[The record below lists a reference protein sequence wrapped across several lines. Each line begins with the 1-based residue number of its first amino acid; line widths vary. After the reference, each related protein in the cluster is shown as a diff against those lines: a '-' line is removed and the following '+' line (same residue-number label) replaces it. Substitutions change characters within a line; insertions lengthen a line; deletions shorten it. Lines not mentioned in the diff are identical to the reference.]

1 MGIYWVNF
9 MLIIVYGC
17 IYKVAIDLT
26 RQRHMVD
33 GAVNVDEI
41 GQMRWIRHLFV
52 GAVTLQ
58 LVLLLALR
66 GVSVGVDLD
75 GYLYSYRMF
84 ESWHFI
90 ENNRFE
96 VGYKYLNYGLQ
107 QLRVSEQLFMGLVAL
122 LSLWPIGRMIGRY
135 SAMPVVSFLLFVA
148 CNFYSFTFSGLRQA
162 IAFSLIVWSFDFILR
177 RKLFGFL
184 LLVAVGALFHQS
196 ALVFLPAYWVWR
208 VRLNKVVLVGAVLL
222 GCVLYWLR
230 LPIFGWVVG
239 HIVDGY
245 AIVQS
250 SSYNWML
257 LGCAVFL
264 CGVFVRSFGTLE
276 ENRQVLLNGQLMFV
290 LVALLI
296 MIFASVGN
304 NVLRV
309 ADYYYLF
316 VVLLV
321 PEMLAAVKEPVIRAA
336 LVIGVV
342 VGVFLLYGY
351 FLLEDGYG
359 IVPYTFFWAG

>member
-17 IYKVAIDLT
+17 IYKVAMDLT
-26 RQRHMVD
+26 RQRQMAD
-33 GAVNVDEI
+33 GALDVDEA
-41 GQMRWIRHLFV
+41 GQIRLIRHLFV

-90 ENNRFE
+90 ESNRFE
-96 VGYKYLNYGLQ
+96 VGYKYLNYVLQ
-107 QLRVSEQLFMGLVAL
+107 QLRMSEQLFIGLVAL
-122 LSLWPIGRMIGRY
+122 LTLWPIGRMIGRY
-135 SAMPVVSFLLFVA
+135 SAMPVVSFLLFIA

-177 RKLFGFL
+177 RKLSMFL
-184 LLVAVGALFHQS
+184 LLVAIGALFHQS
-196 ALVFLPAYWVWR
+196 ALVFLPAYWIWR
-208 VRLNKVVLVGAVLL
+208 VRLNKTLLVSALLL
-222 GCVLYWLR
+222 GFVLYWWR

-239 HIVDGY
+239 YVVDGY
-245 AIVQS
+245 TVVQS
-250 SSYNWML
+250 SSYNWLL

-264 CGVFVRSFGTLE
+264 GGLFVRSFGTLGE
-276 ENRQVLLNGQLMFV
+276 DRQVFLNGLLMFV

-321 PEMLAAVKEPVIRAA
+321 PEMLAAIKEPVTRAA
-336 LVIGVV
+336 LIIGVV

-359 IVPYTFFWAG
+359 IVPYTFFWVG